1 MVFPREV
8 TQYKRQNGP
17 KARTRAARLYSKCFT
32 VPEVEL
38 GLAEATVLVAPG
50 GGVSFSTTYI
60 SPVASEDTKS
70 RPLLSKA
77 IPTGLKQFCGHT
89 ELSTLAKMSVT
100 AVLLSGAAKGSPSWN
115 GMTDSL

>member
-1 MVFPREV
+1 MVSRRKV
-8 TQYKRQNGP
+8 TQYKRQTGP
-17 KARTRAARLYSKCFT
+17 KARTRAARLHSNCFT

-38 GLAEATVLVAPG
+38 GLAEVAVLVAPG
-50 GGVSFSTTYI
+50 GGMSFSMTYI

-100 AVLLSGAAKGSPSWN
+100 AVLLSGAANGSPFRN